1 MSKKKIKIHIDNN
14 GNMFV
19 PEELRKYIKPNMLL
33 TCISKNTILVIPIEK
48 LNNVGLNQTRAEKL
62 KKLRILKANSV
73 EFKLDE
79 NYLINIPDFIL
90 DRINFR
96 KGSIVFSKQN
106 NDCFQII
113 DSKLFRENEDRV
125 DETYG
130 KQI

>member
-1 MSKKKIKIHIDNN
+1 M
-14 GNMFV
+14 V
-19 PEELRKYIKPNMLL
+19 
-33 TCISKNTILVIPIEK
+33 PIEK

>member
-1 MSKKKIKIHIDNN
+1 MSKEKIKIHIDNN

-48 LNNVGLNQTRAEKL
+48 LNNVGLNQSRTEKI

-79 NYLINIPDFIL
+79 SYSINIPDFIL

-96 KGSIVFSKQN
+96 DGIVLLNEEN
-106 NDCFQII
+106 NFQII
-113 DSKLFRENEDRV
+113 DSKLFRENEDRM
-125 DETYG
+125 EESYG

>member
-1 MSKKKIKIHIDNN
+1 MSKEKIKIHIDNN

-48 LNNVGLNQTRAEKL
+48 LNNVGLNQSRTEKL

-79 NYLINIPDFIL
+79 SYSINIPDFIL

-96 KGSIVFSKQN
+96 DGIVLLNEEN
-106 NDCFQII
+106 NFQII
-113 DSKLFRENEDRV
+113 NSKLFRENEDRM
-125 DETYG
+125 EESYE

>member
-1 MSKKKIKIHIDNN
+1 MSKEKIKIHIDNN

-48 LNNVGLNQTRAEKL
+48 LNNVGLNQSRTEKL

-79 NYLINIPDFIL
+79 SYSINIPDFIL

-96 KGSIVFSKQN
+96 DGIVLLNEEN
-106 NDCFQII
+106 NFQII
-113 DSKLFRENEDRV
+113 DSKLFRENEDRM
-125 DETYG
+125 EESYG

>member
-1 MSKKKIKIHIDNN
+1 MENKIINIEIDED
-14 GNMFV
+14 GNLFI
-19 PEELRKYIKPNMLL
+19 PSELRKQIKPNMLL
-33 TCISKNTILVIPIEK
+33 TCISSNSLLIITKDSLNHLCSNIPRKEQI
-48 LNNVGLNQTRAEKL
+48 NR
-62 KKLRILKANSV
+62 LRILKANSV